1 MMDLISKLKER
12 QRKYYKTKQ
21 DYIDLYYDYQYVVID
36 EFYKKQKEILDSKK
50 ETYTKHEVFNG
61 LEDLYGK
68 IKL

>member
-12 QRKYYKTKQ
+12 QRKYYKIKQ

-36 EFYKKQKEILDSKK
+36 EFYKKQKNILDRKK
-50 ETYTKHEVFNG
+50 ETYTKQEVFDE